1 MDTFKHNPTW
11 CLWHWPVGHHS
22 FLPPTFL
29 LCPVSPSASWSFLF
43 RSSAFSFLLL
53 SVCPRLSPLPSW
65 LLGWPHPLCDLSFHL
80 LDCSSVGHL
89 YLRISWAP
97 DLHSQLLCMPHIQI
111 WGADC
116 WVREQFVFADCQQN
130 LFISVFMITLGDKYE
145 WHMVTGFEM
154 LYSQSSRKVWLFFLF
169 WILTH
174 SKQKEL

>member
-1 MDTFKHNPTW
+1 MSLALTSWTPLLPASYISTLPCFSFCILVIPFQKLCFFFSSFK
-11 CLWHWPVGHHS
+11 CLPE
-22 FLPPTFL
+22 
-29 LCPVSPSASWSFLF
+29 AQ
-43 RSSAFSFLLL
+43 SSAFLIAGVTSSTLWLI
-53 SVCPRLSPLPSW
+53 LPSPW
-65 LLGWPHPLCDLSFHL
+65 L
-80 LDCSSVGHL
+80 SSVGHL

-116 WVREQFVFADCQQN
+116 WVREQFVFADCQQS